1 LRKSSVKKNECAAS
15 CNLAPISG
23 WFLFVFLGGN
33 LYNAARLAGCVTFG
47 GVVSIMHRLSGIF
60 LFAGIAVLMWM
71 LDLSLSSEEGFVA
84 AGSFASSLL
93 CKIILWAV
101 LAGLAYHMVAGIR
114 HLVMDFGVGETL
126 KGGQLGAKLVLV
138 IAIVLIILAGVWVW

>member
-1 LRKSSVKKNECAAS
+1 MGSKGDSTVNKKRPV
-15 CNLAPISG
+15 NLDIATIKLPI
-23 WFLFVFLGGN
+23 
-33 LYNAARLAGCVTFG
+33 G